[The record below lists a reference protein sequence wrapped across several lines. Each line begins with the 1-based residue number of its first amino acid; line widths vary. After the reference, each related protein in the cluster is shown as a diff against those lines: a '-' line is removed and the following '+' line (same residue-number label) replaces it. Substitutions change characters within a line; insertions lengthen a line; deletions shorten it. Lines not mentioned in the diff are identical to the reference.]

1 MVEVRLSLGL
11 KWERGGEDIT
21 PHIVKKGK
29 IEDVDEEGRIEDTKR
44 ESLESKLYSK
54 DQQIMEQNDAQNSN
68 HSRACTSRKLC
79 QKNPNQNH
87 L

>member
-1 MVEVRLSLGL
+1 MVDVRLSLGL
-11 KWERGGEDIT
+11 KRERGGEDIT

-68 HSRACTSRKLC
+68 HS
-79 QKNPNQNH
+79 
-87 L
+87 